1 MSPNVLRSPYF
12 IKKINIFVFEAHT
25 NKQIMDEEK
34 VAAGVVKVQED
45 SGIHSM
51 EIFK

>member
-1 MSPNVLRSPYF
+1 M
-12 IKKINIFVFEAHT
+12 FEAHT

-51 EIFK
+51 EIFKWVIPQNTFFRDYSLV